1 MAKQTS
7 FIQAVWEQSRL
18 KIVILI
24 LLVTAVVVSFVGQQL
39 VVEPHLQALSAK
51 QFKLQQY
58 VRQRQVEFTNSG
70 IPVSMAEQLEKN
82 LDRFTALIPPKEQF
96 SHFVGELF
104 EWSNQTKLEI
114 TQVNYQPEIDDE
126 TGFLRYGLN
135 FSVNGSYARIKKFI
149 HLLENSERILMIDKI
164 SLSGGSRKKKGSEVS
179 LNIALT
185 TYFQG
190 ESS

>member
-7 FIQAVWEQSRL
+7 FIQAAWEQSRAR
-18 KIVILI
+18 IIILV
-24 LLVTAVVVSFVGQQL
+24 LLVAAVIAAFAGQQL

-51 QFKLQQY
+51 QFQLQQY
-58 VRQRQVEFTNSG
+58 VRQRQVEFANSG
-70 IPVSMAEQLEKN
+70 IPVSTAEQLEKN
-82 LDRFTALIPPKEQF
+82 LNRFTALVPPKEQF
-96 SHFVGELF
+96 SLFLGELF
-104 EWSNQTKLEI
+104 DWSNQTDLDI
-114 TQVNYQPEIDDE
+114 NQISYQPEIDEE

-135 FSVNGSYARIKKFI
+135 FSVNGSYARVKKFI
-149 HLLENSERILMIDKI
+149 HLLENSERILMIDTI
-164 SLSGGSRKKKGSEVS
+164 SLSGGSGKKKDGEVS

>member
-1 MAKQTS
+1 MVKKTS
-7 FIQAVWEQSRL
+7 IIQAVWDQSRIKVL
-18 KIVILI
+18 ILI
-24 LLVTAVVVSFVGQQL
+24 LLAVAVVVAFAGQQL
-39 VVEPHLQALSAK
+39 VVEPHLLALSEK

-58 VRQRQVEFTNSG
+58 VRQRQVEFANSG
-70 IPVSMAEQLEKN
+70 IPVSTAEQLEEN
-82 LDRFTALIPPKEQF
+82 LDRFAALIPPKEQF

-104 EWSNQTKLEI
+104 EWSNQTDLEI
-114 TQVNYQPEIDDE
+114 AQVNYQPEIDDE

-135 FSVNGSYARIKKFI
+135 FSVNGSYTRIKKFI

-164 SLSGGSRKKKGSEVS
+164 SLSGGSSKKKGGEVS
-179 LNIALT
+179 LDIALT